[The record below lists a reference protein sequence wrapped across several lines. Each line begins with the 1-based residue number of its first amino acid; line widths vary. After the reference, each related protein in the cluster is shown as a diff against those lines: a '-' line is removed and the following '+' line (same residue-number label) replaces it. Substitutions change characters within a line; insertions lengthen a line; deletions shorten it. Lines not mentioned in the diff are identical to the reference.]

1 MQARCA
7 HRSDAADASDG
18 VARVEL
24 RHLSSFVALCT
35 ALHFGRAAERVYVSQ
50 STLSRQ
56 IQRLEREL
64 GVALFERAG
73 RRVALTPAGRTL
85 LVHAQHVLDEV
96 REARLAL
103 RGAAGCLRGPLTI
116 GCFDGAGV
124 YFIPKVLAVLHTS
137 HPSIV
142 VSVATISTR
151 DALPAVRDGAVDAAI
166 VVLPVPL
173 DGIQVVPLFEEE
185 LVLTLPV
192 HHVLRSLRRVPI
204 RMLLD
209 QPLIT
214 SRPGQGTRQ
223 LIEAAFS
230 AAGRAPTVA
239 YELESVQA
247 RKDAVRAGLGLA
259 ILGKTSVLRPARGT
273 GLLTRPLSP
282 PIYRSVGLA
291 TRAGRPP
298 DPLAVS
304 LAEMAVSTAVQLG
317 CKPLA
322 QGDA

>member
-7 HRSDAADASDG
+7 HRSDASDASDASDG
-18 VARVEL
+18 VPGVEL
-24 RHLSSFVALCT
+24 RYLSSFVALCT
-35 ALHFGRAAERVYVSQ
+35 TLHFGRAAERVYVSQ

-85 LVHAQHVLDEV
+85 LVHAQRVLDEV
-96 REARLAL
+96 RVARLAL
-103 RGAAGCLRGPLTI
+103 RGAAGCLQGQLTL

-124 YFIPKVLAVLHTS
+124 YLIPKVLAALHVS

-151 DALPAVRDGAVDAAI
+151 DALPAVREGAVDAAM

-173 DGIQVVPLFEEE
+173 DGVQVVPLFEEE

-192 HHVLRSLRRVPI
+192 HHALRSLRRVPI
-204 RMLLD
+204 CMLLD

-214 SRPGQGTRQ
+214 SRPGQGTRR

-259 ILGKTSVLRPARGT
+259 
-273 GLLTRPLSP
+273 
-282 PIYRSVGLA
+282 

-298 DPLAVS
+298 DPLAIS
-304 LAEMAVSTAVQLG
+304 FAAIAVSTAVQLG
-317 CKPLA
+317 CKPMA